1 MNWLKRLAIFFQFA
15 GVASALPGTALAT
28 QPLDTFLE
36 RASVHSFDAREASAS
51 ERQRDAEA
59 DAALGRLTPAISA
72 RGIYTRNQDE
82 VAITLPNDT
91 QQRLVITPLNQLD
104 AVFQLDVPIIDLAN
118 YHRYKSARALAESAS
133 AQREATTIDVSRSV
147 ARAYYQY
154 LGAAALSRSAQE
166 SIGAADANQKNVE
179 VRQSA
184 GAATDLDL
192 ERASAN
198 LARARQDLAD
208 AELGVALA
216 GRSLETLSGLTAEAS
231 DGTIREDD
239 LHVEGPLQ
247 GWLDL
252 AAQSP
257 ATRVAGRQREAAE
270 QSRKAQSSSLLPTL
284 SATGQERLSNATGF
298 AGRTASYSI
307 QLILAWRLD
316 YGVLKNDAAQ
326 AASLEAQQV
335 RLERTERAL
344 ADATFEAYQRV
355 VAGIAKSSAARA
367 QASAAAR
374 AAGLAEDRYGVGA
387 ATQLDVTQAQR
398 DAFLAAASRI
408 QADSDLAYARAALR
422 LAAGVPVNNDSAAG
436 ARR

>member
-1 MNWLKRLAIFFQFA
+1 
-15 GVASALPGTALAT
+15 
-28 QPLDTFLE
+28 
-36 RASVHSFDAREASAS
+36 
-51 ERQRDAEA
+51 
-59 DAALGRLTPAISA
+59 
-72 RGIYTRNQDE
+72 
-82 VAITLPNDT
+82 
-91 QQRLVITPLNQLD
+91 
-104 AVFQLDVPIIDLAN
+104 VFQLDVPILDLAN
-118 YHRYKSARALAESAS
+118 YHRYKSAQALAESAS
-133 AQREATTIDVSRSV
+133 AQREATSIDVSRSV

-154 LGAAALSRSAQE
+154 LGAAALVRSAEE

-179 VRQSA
+179 VRRSA
-184 GAATDLDL
+184 GVATDLDL

-198 LARARQDLAD
+198 VARARQDLAD

-216 GRSLETLSGLTAEAS
+216 GRSLETLSGLTPEAS

-239 LHVEGPLQ
+239 LHVEAPLQ
-247 GWLDL
+247 FWLDL
-252 AAQSP
+252 AAKSP

-270 QSRKAQSSSLLPTL
+270 QSREAARSSLLPTL

-298 AGRTASYSI
+298 AGRTANYSI

-316 YGVLKNDAAQ
+316 YGLLKTDEAQ
-326 AASLEAQQV
+326 QASLEAQRV
-335 RLERTERAL
+335 RVERTERAL

-355 VAGIAKSSAARA
+355 RAGIAKSSAARA
-367 QASAAAR
+367 QASASAR
-374 AAGLAEDRYGVGA
+374 AAALAQDRYNVGA

-422 LAAGVPVNNDSAAG
+422 LAAGILAITESASG

>member
-1 MNWLKRLAIFFQFA
+1 MNWLKRLVISCELA
-15 GVASALPGTALAT
+15 GAVSALPSVALAT
-28 QPLDTFLE
+28 QPLDLFLG
-36 RASVHSFDAREASAS
+36 RAKDQSFDAREASAT
-51 ERQRDAEA
+51 ERQRAAEA
-59 DAALGRLTPAISA
+59 DAALGRLTPTLSA
-72 RGIYTRNQDE
+72 RGVYTRNQEE
-82 VAITLPNDT
+82 VAATLPNLPE
-91 QQRLVITPLNQLD
+91 RLVITPLNQLD

-154 LGAAALSRSAQE
+154 LGAAALARSAQE

-192 ERASAN
+192 ERALAN
-198 LARARQDLAD
+198 VARARQDLAD
-208 AELGVALA
+208 AELGVALS
-216 GRSLETLSGLTAEAS
+216 GRSLETLSGLSPEAS

-239 LHVEGPLQ
+239 LRVEAPLQ
-247 GWLDL
+247 SWLDL
-252 AAQSP
+252 AAKSP

-270 QSRKAQSSSLLPTL
+270 QSRQAASSSLLPTL
-284 SATGQERLSNATGF
+284 SALGQERLSNATGF

-316 YGVLKNDAAQ
+316 YAVLKTDEAQ
-326 AASLEAQQV
+326 QASLEAQQV

-355 VAGIAKSSAARA
+355 QAGIAKSVAARA
-367 QASAAAR
+367 QASAATR
-374 AAGLAEDRYGVGA
+374 AAGLAQDRYGVGA
-387 ATQLDVTQAQR
+387 STQLDVTQAQR
-398 DAFLAAASRI
+398 DAFLASASRI

-422 LAAGVPVNNDSAAG
+422 LAAGVPVTDESAAG